1 LEVAGN
7 LMTPDKRMP
16 VLLKAFRKKGLDPV

>member
-1 LEVAGN
+1 
-7 LMTPDKRMP
+7 MTPDKRMP